1 MTVPVG
7 VTAPLLPALAPI
19 TAGPAVAVAV
29 AVVFVVRP
37 QCWPLLR
44 EGLAL
49 EAAPLLTRR
58 PVRREET
65 PQIIGA
71 EPHAPALAPAAHFI
85 GVRALAVAR
94 DAQRQAVA
102 LPTWFS
108 RRHCRHKDKQKES
121 AFLRAGEVEVK
132 REIEKERK
140 RTRDK
145 EKERHREREK
155 ASRYTKRISAA
166 KTGRKVPSEGC
177 APLADG
183 M

>member
-155 ASRYTKRISAA
+155 ASRCNTKRISAA
-166 KTGRKVPSEGC
+166 KTGREVARG
-177 APLADG
+177 AHHQRTA
-183 M
+183 